1 MEQDL
6 KTSIITVTYDKDLE
20 FVKYSLKSIDRFC
33 SGYSENLIIVD
44 DHDQDCKK
52 TIDYLDSVE
61 QKYIVDR
68 NAKNIPIG
76 YVRQQ
81 YMKYFM
87 DEYLDDSDYVCSV
100 DSDNIFNNYNKP
112 SCFFKNGLP
121 VIGMQ
126 KWSDMPNESFKQCT
140 NETLGFD
147 SKYNFMRRMPL
158 VYPLWLFKEVRD
170 YIETEH
176 NQSFLSYF
184 ENLKYTSEYN
194 ILGAYAYKF
203 HRNSFY
209 WIDVIEDKEEWKDL
223 AVPCTQYSNREKA
236 QPHRYVDLSKK
247 NNVIENL
254 F

>member
-1 MEQDL
+1 M

-20 FVKYSLKSIDRFC
+20 FLKYNLKSIKKFC
-33 SGYSENLIIVD
+33 QGYHENIIVID
-44 DHDQDCKK
+44 DHNDDCIK
-52 TIDYLDSVE
+52 TRKYLDSIG
-61 QKYIVDR
+61 QKYIV
-68 NAKNIPIG
+68 NNEAKHVPIG
-76 YVRQQ
+76 YIRQQ
-81 YMKYFM
+81 YMTYFM
-87 DEYLDDSDYVCSV
+87 DDYLRDADYVCSV
-100 DSDNIFNNYNKP
+100 DSDNIFQNNNDPY
-112 SCFFKNGLP
+112 CFFKNGLP

-140 NETLGFD
+140 NETLGFN

-170 YIETEH
+170 YIETKH
-176 NQSFLSYF
+176 SQSFLSYF
-184 ENLKYTSEYN
+184 TNLKHTAEYN

-203 HRNSFY
+203 HRDSFY
-209 WIDVIEDKEEWKDL
+209 WVDVIKDKEEWEDL